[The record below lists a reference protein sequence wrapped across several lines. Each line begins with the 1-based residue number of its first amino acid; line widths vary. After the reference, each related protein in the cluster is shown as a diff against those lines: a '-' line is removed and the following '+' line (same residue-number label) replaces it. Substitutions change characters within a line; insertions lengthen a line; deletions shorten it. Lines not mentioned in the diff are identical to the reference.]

1 MTAQPSSLTL
11 RLFRSRASAA
21 LIVSCCSSASG
32 VLVAVAVAR
41 SSTVAETGRYG
52 VAVAAVLLVTALAR
66 SAVADPLTATSGAT
80 GVLRRTGRASVIGL
94 GGAVV
99 LGIAAI
105 LLRSEYLAIGALAIH
120 GLAVRDTVRA
130 VLLARGTASV
140 AVVAELVGLGSTTI
154 AFGGTLLGV
163 WDSVTAFAVWAG
175 TGALLGYAVSTVTKS
190 TLRPRWH
197 DTPVPTPRSLAFGGD
212 TMIGSGVVQVV
223 TWIATAI
230 GGLPVAAA
238 LRGAGT
244 LAGPVTVGLTAARAV
259 LIPHAVRRLDG
270 GGGIRGLLG
279 DTTKLC
285 AVAAPALVLLAVVPE
300 RLGVALLGATW
311 PLVAPILVW
320 TAIEL
325 FAQLVAAVPESAHRA
340 LGAGRRILALRCTTA
355 FVRIPLVL
363 LVAPSGVGAVVV
375 AAAAVTA
382 GSAVIWW
389 ISLATLA
396 PRPVLLPTSD

>member
-1 MTAQPSSLTL
+1 M
-11 RLFRSRASAA
+11 
-21 LIVSCCSSASG
+21 
-32 VLVAVAVAR
+32 LVAVAVAR

-52 VAVAAVLLVTALAR
+52 VAAAAMLLVTALAR
-66 SAVADPLTATSGAT
+66 SAVADPLTAASGTAD
-80 GVLRRTGRASVIGL
+80 VLRRTGRASVIGL
-94 GGAVV
+94 GGVLT

-105 LLRSEYLAIGALAIH
+105 VLGSEYLVVGAIAIH
-120 GLAVRDTVRA
+120 GLAMRDTVRA
-130 VLLARGTASV
+130 VLLARGSVSV
-140 AVVAELVGLGSTTI
+140 AVVAELIGLGSTVI
-154 AFGGTLLGV
+154 GFSGTLLGV
-163 WDSVTAFAVWAG
+163 WDGVTAFAVWAG
-175 TGALLGYAVSTVTKS
+175 TGALLGWSMSLVTRS

-197 DTPVPTPRSLAFGGD
+197 DTPVPTPLSLAFGGD
-212 TMIGSGVVQVV
+212 TMIGSGIVQVV

-270 GGGIRGLLG
+270 GGGIRGLLA
-279 DTTKLC
+279 DSTKLC
-285 AVAAPALVLLAVVPE
+285 AVAAPGLVLLAVVPE
-300 RLGVALLGATW
+300 PLGAALLGATW
-311 PLVAPILVW
+311 PLVAPILIW

-340 LGAGRRILALRCTTA
+340 LGAGRRILALRCATA

-382 GSAVIWW
+382 GSAVVWW
-389 ISLATLA
+389 VSLAGLTR
-396 PRPVLLPTSD
+396 RPVLLPTSD